1 MEVVDG
7 RGSAVEKGTSY
18 PLTDPCQFGILEH
31 GLGWL
36 VDRMQFDQWKRREF
50 ITLIGGAAAAWPI
63 AALAQQPAL
72 PVIGFISSGSPATNR
87 ESLPAFR
94 QGLRDAGFVEGRNVV
109 IEYRWGDEIYDRL
122 PALAADLVRRGVN
135 VIAAVGG
142 GRSVL
147 AAKAAT
153 STIPI
158 VFSGGS
164 DPVAAGL
171 VASLNRPGGNLTGAS
186 FFSTELGP
194 KRLELLHQ
202 LIPAAT
208 RIAVLLNPTNRN
220 LEALSKILQAAA
232 GGLGL
237 QLDVVHA
244 SADRDIDML
253 FPTLARL
260 RAGALLVGPDNYI
273 FSRNGQI
280 AALALRHALPTM
292 YQWREF
298 ADAGGLMTYGASQY
312 DVYHQVGVYAGRI
325 LKGDKPADLPIVQ
338 STKIELVINL
348 RTAKA
353 LGLDVPAAL
362 LASADAVIE

>member
-1 MEVVDG
+1 M
-7 RGSAVEKGTSY
+7 R
-18 PLTDPCQFGILEH
+18 
-31 GLGWL
+31 
-36 VDRMQFDQWKRREF
+36 RREF
-50 ITLIGGAAAAWPI
+50 ITLLGGAAAWPL
-63 AALAQQPAL
+63 AVRAQQPAM
-72 PVIGFISSGSPATNR
+72 PVIGFISTGSPATNT

-94 QGLRDAGFVEGRNVV
+94 QGLRDAGFVEGRNVA

-142 GRSVL
+142 GQSVL

-153 STIPI
+153 TRIPI

-164 DPVAAGL
+164 DPVADGL

-202 LIPAAT
+202 LVPAAT
-208 RIAVLLNPTNRN
+208 RIAVLLNPINRN
-220 LEALSKILQAAA
+220 VEALSKTLQAAA
-232 GGLGL
+232 GALGL
-237 QLDVVHA
+237 QLDIAHA
-244 SADRDIDML
+244 SNDRDIDML

-260 RAGALLVGPDNYI
+260 RAGALLVGGDNFI

-298 ADAGGLMTYGASQY
+298 AAAGGLMTYGASQS
-312 DVYHQVGVYAGRI
+312 DVYHQVGVHAGRI

-353 LGLDVPAAL
+353 LGLDLPAPL
-362 LASADAVIE
+362 LAQADEVIE